1 MFSNT
6 LHLMLHPGTDSI
18 EAAGGLHTFIG
29 RQRKPLITDSGGFQ
43 IFSFANRG
51 KDAMPGAG
59 VDTSSYTRPADKE
72 SYGAEHSHS
81 ELKSSRHDNARLKWS
96 RIDDDVLGPEA
107 RPKVFINEE
116 GARFRSYRDGSLVE
130 LTPESTVRAQKAI
143 GADIIIPLDDLPAA
157 GTGPDALEASV
168 QRTHR
173 WEARSLLEHV
183 RNPREQAMYGVIHGG
198 TDRRLRAG
206 SVELLSALPFDG
218 FAIGGSL
225 GRDRSEMFEMLAH
238 LMPLVPSH
246 KPNHLLGMGDEES
259 LRRCV
264 SMGVDTFD
272 SSWPTRLG
280 RHGTLLTR
288 GGPLKINQ
296 AEHRNAYSPIDP
308 ACDGFVNANYSRAH
322 LHHLWR
328 AKEPVVHSL
337 LTLHNIKYMMDLM
350 ADLRGKILRDEI

>member
-143 GADIIIPLDDLPAA
+143 GADIIILL
-157 GTGPDALEASV
+157 TTC
-168 QRTHR
+168 QRR
-173 WEARSLLEHV
+173 
-183 RNPREQAMYGVIHGG
+183 
-198 TDRRLRAG
+198 
-206 SVELLSALPFDG
+206 
-218 FAIGGSL
+218 
-225 GRDRSEMFEMLAH
+225 GRD
-238 LMPLVPSH
+238 
-246 KPNHLLGMGDEES
+246 
-259 LRRCV
+259 
-264 SMGVDTFD
+264 
-272 SSWPTRLG
+272 PTRLRPRSNERIG
-280 RHGTLLTR
+280 GKHGAYWSTFAIPASRRCTESSMAEQTDDCE
-288 GGPLKINQ
+288 Q
-296 AEHRNAYSPIDP
+296 AR
-308 ACDGFVNANYSRAH
+308 
-322 LHHLWR
+322 
-328 AKEPVVHSL
+328 
-337 LTLHNIKYMMDLM
+337 
-350 ADLRGKILRDEI
+350 